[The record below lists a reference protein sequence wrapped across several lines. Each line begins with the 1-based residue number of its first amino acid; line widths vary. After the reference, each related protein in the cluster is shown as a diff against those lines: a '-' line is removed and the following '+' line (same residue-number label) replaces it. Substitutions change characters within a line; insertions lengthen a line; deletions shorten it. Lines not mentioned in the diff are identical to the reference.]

1 MIARKLL
8 VIVLLAVL
16 AGCAAPP
23 LKVGPGEVVVGKMAL
38 SIDEAWNHLPAIDR
52 PWTLWT
58 TDGAVLD
65 ELRFWS
71 GLKDGEALAPS
82 LHNDQR
88 PLSFKRTMQA
98 HELAALFASL
108 HQRERC
114 TFALESLEPADF
126 VGEQGVRFRYSLLR
140 YHDHVRLSGVAWAA
154 VHDGELYAIT
164 FTAPRLGFFARH
176 EKRVE
181 QIARSARLKR

>member
-1 MIARKLL
+1 MKTLAA
-8 VIVLLAVL
+8 IVMLLAL
-16 AGCAAPP
+16 AGCAVPP
-23 LKVGPGEVVVGKMAL
+23 VKVEPGEAAVGKMTL
-38 SIDEAWNHLPAIDR
+38 SIDSAWNHLPAVDR

-58 TDGAVLD
+58 IDGVVID

-82 LHNDQR
+82 SHREQR

-98 HELAALFASL
+98 HELVALFASL
-108 HQRERC
+108 HARERC
-114 TFALESLEPADF
+114 SFTLEQLEPADF
-126 VGEQGVRFRYSLLR
+126 VGVKGVRFRYSLLR
-140 YHDHVRLSGVAWAA
+140 YHDEVRLSGVGWAA
-154 VHDGELYAIT
+154 VRDGELYAMT

-181 QIARSARLKR
+181 QIAKSARLKG